1 MENDKTFKLALLG
14 LDCANCANKIEER
27 VNRLSGVEEATLNF
41 STSRLTVSIN
51 DPQVKLE
58 VIEEIKKIVE
68 QLEPDVTVI
77 ENNSGEVLNQNQC
90 CQGDCSRHDEQ
101 HLHKHASSHEHI
113 VKELKVTEILKEQK
127 NLLIGFT
134 VFLIAVLFPLQQ
146 RVEIVLYLMS
156 YLLIGGNV
164 IGAVWRHIKRGEIF
178 DENFLMTVATVGA
191 FCIGEYPE
199 AIAVMLFY
207 EIGELFQSYAVNRSR
222 HSITSL
228 LDIRADHANLVTE
241 SSVKEVNPEVVSVGD
256 YIIIKPGER
265 VPLDGEVVEGQCYLD
280 TSALTGESVPRLVS
294 VGDPI
299 LSGCINTNALVKVRV
314 TKVAGES
321 TVARILELVENA
333 SSKKAQTE
341 RFITRFAR
349 VYTPIVVLLA
359 ILIAIIP
366 PFVFQASFSIWLYR
380 ALSFLVVSCP
390 CALVVSIPLGF
401 FAGLGGASKQGVII
415 KGGNYLEALTHADTV
430 VFDKTGTLTKG
441 VFKVI
446 ETHPVN
452 MTEDAFIK
460 FAAYAE
466 SQSNHPIAKS
476 IVEAYGHSI
485 DETVISSYEEV
496 AGKGIKAVVNEQQI
510 LIGNVT
516 LMKESSLE
524 VLSVNATGTI
534 IHMAV
539 DQVYV
544 GYIVIADEIKET
556 SKAAISKLKKQGAS
570 QVIMLT
576 GDQERIAKQ
585 VAEELGVDRVYA
597 ELLPYQKV
605 EHVEQLLANQAKNKS
620 LVFVGDGMNDAP
632 VLARADVGVAMGAI
646 GSNAAI
652 EAADVVL
659 MEDDPMAL
667 VKAIDQAKQTKF
679 ILYQNIIFALGVKIL
694 VMILIAFGLAT
705 MWSAVFAD
713 VGVTVLA
720 VINSTRAL
728 KSKK

>member
-1 MENDKTFKLALLG
+1 
-14 LDCANCANKIEER
+14 
-27 VNRLSGVEEATLNF
+27 
-41 STSRLTVSIN
+41 
-51 DPQVKLE
+51 
-58 VIEEIKKIVE
+58 
-68 QLEPDVTVI
+68 
-77 ENNSGEVLNQNQC
+77 
-90 CQGDCSRHDEQ
+90 
-101 HLHKHASSHEHI
+101 
-113 VKELKVTEILKEQK
+113 
-127 NLLIGFT
+127 
-134 VFLIAVLFPLQQ
+134 
-146 RVEIVLYLMS
+146 
-156 YLLIGGNV
+156 
-164 IGAVWRHIKRGEIF
+164 
-178 DENFLMTVATVGA
+178 
-191 FCIGEYPE
+191 
-199 AIAVMLFY
+199 MLFY

-241 SSVKEVNPEVVSVGD
+241 SSVEEVNPEGVSVGD

-359 ILIAIIP
+359 CLIAIIP
-366 PFVFQASFSIWLYR
+366 PLVFQASFSIWLYR

-401 FAGLGGASKQGVII
+401 FAGLGGASKQGVLI

-441 VFKVI
+441 VFKVV

-452 MTEDAFIK
+452 MTEDTFIK
-460 FAAYAE
+460 LAAYAE

-476 IVEAYGHSI
+476 IVEAYGHFI

-496 AGKGIKAVVNEQQI
+496 AGKGIKAMVNEQQI
-510 LIGNVT
+510 LIGNAT

-524 VLSVNATGTI
+524 VLLVNATGTI

-556 SKAAISKLKKQGAS
+556 SKAAISKLKQQGVS

-605 EHVEQLLANQAKNKS
+605 EHVEQLLANQSKNKS

-659 MEDDPMAL
+659 MEDDPIAL
-667 VKAIDQAKQTKF
+667 VKAIDHAKQTKF